1 MEPIYLDHAATTPM
15 RAEVR
20 EAMLPFLGE
29 RWGNPS
35 SVHRWGRKARN
46 AIEEARDR
54 IASALGAH
62 RSEIVFTGGGT
73 EADNLAILGRWRQ
86 ARTENGRGV
95 VACSAI
101 EHKAVL
107 ASVKAA
113 EVEGASV
120 LVLGVDADGC
130 VAGETAAEAIAARPC
145 VLSVM
150 WGNNEIGT
158 LQPIEALARQCA
170 DADVVFHTDAVQA
183 FGKVRVRVDETPC
196 ALLSIS
202 SHKINGPQGVG
213 ALFVRDGVTLHP
225 SLFGGGQERQ
235 LRPGTENVVGIVG
248 FARAAELAA
257 QEQEAEETR
266 VRTLRDELQQR
277 LTAAVDDLIVHG
289 AGADRLPHVLN
300 IGVPNCDAAALLIG
314 LDLEG
319 VAVSGGS
326 ACQSGSAAPSHVL
339 SAIGANADGAAAIR
353 MSLGHGTT
361 PGEIERAAQ
370 AFGKVIRRIRTV
382 AAH

>member
-1 MEPIYLDHAATTPM
+1 MDPIYLDHAATTPM
-15 RAEVR
+15 RSEVR

-54 IASALGAH
+54 VAQALGAH
-62 RSEIVFTGGGT
+62 RSEIIFTGGGT
-73 EADNLAILGRWRQ
+73 EADNLAILGRWCQ
-86 ARTENGRGV
+86 ARMEHGQAV

-107 ASVKAA
+107 ASAKAA
-113 EVEGASV
+113 EAEGADL
-120 LVLGVDADGC
+120 LVLGVDGEGR
-130 VAGETAAEAIAARPC
+130 VPEETAAEVIAARPC

-158 LQPIEALARQCA
+158 LQPIAWLAERCA
-170 DADVVFHTDAVQA
+170 EQDVVFHTDAVQA

-235 LRPGTENVVGIVG
+235 LRPGTENVAGIVG

-257 QEQEAEETR
+257 QEQEAEERR
-266 VRTLRDELQQR
+266 VRELRDELQRR
-277 LTAAVDDLIVHG
+277 LVSVADDIVVHG
-289 AGADRLPHVLN
+289 GRAERLPHVLN
-300 IGVPNCDAAALLIG
+300 IGVPDCDAAALLIG

-326 ACQSGSAAPSHVL
+326 ACQSGSSAPSHVL
-339 SAIGANADGAAAIR
+339 TAIGANAEGMAAIR
-353 MSLGHGTT
+353 LSLGHGTT
-361 PGEIERAAQ
+361 MSDVERAAQ
-370 AFGKVIRRIRTV
+370 AFGKVVGRIRAV